1 MMSEQ
6 TDNVELKGRISAV
19 SVLDLRRMKSVE
31 ELSNITAI
39 QAVGTILL
47 SDSFQGLI
55 ASIPMKAVGSI
66 ISLPEGSKVNQIGGT
81 LKVGGEFLENA
92 SADGS
97 DILFVSGELI
107 ITSPPTRFGYRQLIV
122 VGQLFI
128 PRGSESILTPFITQS
143 SGEIIPYDHHNS
155 RFFMGQGRFDREFFE
170 CLKKP
175 ITLILNGTF
184 VIESDVSKELILEK
198 VTEIVQMGLLTA
210 DKKLLTILTVLAVE
224 QLGGSILDSSI
235 FDGETAYG

>member
-19 SVLDLRRMKSVE
+19 SVLDLRRMKSME

-39 QAVGTILL
+39 EAVGTILL

-81 LKVGGEFLENA
+81 LKVGGEFLENG
-92 SADGS
+92 SVDGS
-97 DILFVSGELI
+97 DILLVTGELI
-107 ITSPPTRFGYRQLIV
+107 LTSPPKKFGYKQLIV

-128 PRGSESILTPFITQS
+128 PRGSESILTPCITQS

-155 RFFMGQGRFDREFFE
+155 RFFMGQGQFGREFFE

-175 ITLILNGTF
+175 VVMMLNGTF
-184 VIESDVSKELILEK
+184 TIESDVSKDLLLEK
-198 VTEIVQMGLLTA
+198 VTEIVLSGTLMA
-210 DKKLLTILTVLAVE
+210 DKKLVPILTALAVE

-235 FDGETAYG
+235 FDDVTAYG